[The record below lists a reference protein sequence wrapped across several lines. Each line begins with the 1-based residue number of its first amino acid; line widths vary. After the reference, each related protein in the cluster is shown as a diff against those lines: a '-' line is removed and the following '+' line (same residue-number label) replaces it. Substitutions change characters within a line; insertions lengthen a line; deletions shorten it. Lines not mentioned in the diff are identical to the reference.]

1 MNINRKKERGVKRME
16 ENKTQEQN
24 INTQEIKKET
34 VDTVNQVKE
43 TIKNVDIKNDA
54 KEATGFVSSMV
65 KDPFATIKQIVNDN
79 TNKHFKTAI
88 IFMIVWMAI
97 IFVGKLFG
105 TYYIGRV
112 FTFRFAFEQ
121 ILSFIK
127 AVIAPLVGVIVLS
140 GIVYMMNKENKKS
153 LTTTITAIVTAKI
166 PVIIG
171 TAVSLLT
178 IIDSN
183 IGKIT
188 SPFASF
194 CNVISVVL
202 TYFAMKSVIGEEQ
215 NSKFFKKFVAIEA
228 IFYVIY
234 VVVSLLGIYMR

>member
-1 MNINRKKERGVKRME
+1 
-16 ENKTQEQN
+16 
-24 INTQEIKKET
+24 
-34 VDTVNQVKE
+34 
-43 TIKNVDIKNDA
+43 
-54 KEATGFVSSMV
+54 
-65 KDPFATIKQIVNDN
+65 
-79 TNKHFKTAI
+79 
-88 IFMIVWMAI
+88 
-97 IFVGKLFG
+97 
-105 TYYIGRV
+105 
-112 FTFRFAFEQ
+112 
-121 ILSFIK
+121 
-127 AVIAPLVGVIVLS
+127 
-140 GIVYMMNKENKKS
+140 MMNKENKKS

-234 VVVSLLGIYMR
+234 VVVSLLGIYMK

>member
-1 MNINRKKERGVKRME
+1 ME
-16 ENKTQEQN
+16 ENKNTDQN
-24 INTQEIKKET
+24 INTEEIKKET
-34 VDTVNQVKE
+34 VDAVNQVKE

-54 KEATGFVSSMV
+54 KEATGFISSMV
-65 KDPFATIKQIVNDN
+65 KDPFGTIKHIVNDS
-79 TNKHFKTAI
+79 TNKHFKTAV

-97 IFVGKLFG
+97 ILIGKIFG
-105 TYYIGRV
+105 TYYTLRG

-121 ILSFIK
+121 ILGFIK
-127 AVIAPLVGVIVLS
+127 AVLAPLASVIVLS
-140 GIVYMMNKENKKS
+140 GIVYVMNKENKKS
-153 LTTTITAIVTAKI
+153 LMTTITAIVTAKI

-171 TAVSLLT
+171 AVVSLLT

-188 SPFASF
+188 NPFSSL
-194 CNVISVVL
+194 CSVISVVL

-228 IFYVIY
+228 IYYVVY
-234 VVVSLLGIYMR
+234 VVVSLLGIYMK